1 LIKECTKEI
10 KVEDAVGMVLGHDLT
25 QIIPEK
31 FKGRLFQK
39 GHIIKEEDIPKLPSI
54 GKRHIYILDIPE
66 DYLHEDTAAERM
78 AAATA
83 HFVCEQHA

>member
-1 LIKECTKEI
+1 
-10 KVEDAVGMVLGHDLT
+10 M
-25 QIIPEK
+25 
-31 FKGRLFQK
+31 
-39 GHIIKEEDIPKLPSI
+39 
-54 GKRHIYILDIPE
+54 HIYILDIPE

>member
-54 GKRHIYILDIPE
+54 GKGIFI
-66 DYLHEDTAAERM
+66 
-78 AAATA
+78 
-83 HFVCEQHA
+83 F